1 MSSDDRRYN
10 SILKVI
16 DDHLIPDVKAKAE
29 RGEVFTPPELVREM
43 LFGLRKDKLEKGET
57 SIWGLDEHGNF
68 FDDDEDNRVGGIPTK
83 VWRNPSTKWLDPA
96 NGIGNFPV
104 IAFYK
109 LDYELS
115 KHKDYKEKDKR
126 QKHIIENMLYMME
139 LDKGNCAT
147 CRQIFKKIHSAAKP
161 NICCGDSLAIAFSS
175 IKDMIGTDKF
185 DVIMGNPPFNPPKTE
200 TGSSGNSI
208 WQNFV
213 LKSFF
218 MLEDNGYLCFVHPP
232 GWKKPTD
239 EEFKPEK
246 FTDGKFSGAGK
257 LIRQGQVWLVLKE
270 KGNFSFIYTNDQR
283 SKTVGREFLNH
294 FPAVDYYVFQKDGD
308 RTKCDSKNVFLGEI
322 KGSFSVPLNYNLK
335 YLPNLI
341 TKETQEILQKVTS
354 KEGNKPAFERFR
366 DSKGF
371 YVDSSKGTYKYIY
384 MLNKGDPKY
393 QYSNKKAENID
404 KNKVIMTLGG
414 GIDKYSVSF
423 IKKEQQ
429 IGSYDMTMYSIVKN
443 EKEGKNL
450 EQFFESDL
458 VKFIFLITQYSSG
471 AITRN
476 EPLVANS
483 LTIPPDEVS
492 DYYKFFDLE
501 KHKKFIE
508 AYLAHY
514 EAIRPSKKVSKTEK
528 AKKPAKAGGTR
539 FLFDKTRKRRRT

>member
-16 DDHLIPDVKAKAE
+16 DDHLIPDVTAKAE

-57 SIWGLDEHGNF
+57 SIWGLDDHGNF

-83 VWRNPSTKWLDPA
+83 VWRDPSTKWLDPA

-115 KHKDYKEKDKR
+115 EHKDYKDKDKR

-147 CRQIFKKIHSAAKP
+147 CRQIFKKIHPGATP
-161 NICCGDSLAIAFSS
+161 NICCGDTLSMPFSS
-175 IKDMIGTDKF
+175 IIDMFGFGKF
-185 DVIMGNPPFNPPKTE
+185 DIIIGNPPFNPPKTE

-213 LKSFF
+213 MKSFF
-218 MLEDNGYLCFVHPP
+218 VLEDKGYLCFVHPP

-239 EEFKPEK
+239 EDFKPDK
-246 FTDGKFSGAGK
+246 FVSGDYRGQ
-257 LIRQGQVWLVLKE
+257 IRQGQVWLVLKE

-283 SKTVGREFLNH
+283 SKTFGREFLNH

-308 RTKCDSKNVFLGEI
+308 RTKCNSKNVFLGEI

-354 KEGNKPAFERFR
+354 KEGDKPAFERFR

-371 YVDSSKGTYKYIY
+371 SVDSSKGTYKYIY

-404 KNKVIMTLGG
+404 QNKVIMTFGG
-414 GIDKYSVSF
+414 GIDNYSIIY

-429 IGSYDMTMYSIVKN
+429 IGSYDKTIYSPVKF
-443 EKEGKNL
+443 EKDGKRL
-450 EQFFESDL
+450 VRFFESDL
-458 VKFIFLITQYSSG
+458 VKFIFLITQYASG
-471 AITRN
+471 AITQN

-483 LTIPPDEVS
+483 LIIPPEEVS

-508 AYLAHY
+508 EYLAHY
-514 EAIRPSKKVSKTEK
+514 DTFKPSKKISKTEK
-528 AKKPAKAGGTR
+528 AKKSSNGGAR
-539 FLFDKTRKRRRT
+539 RPFDKTRKRRRVM